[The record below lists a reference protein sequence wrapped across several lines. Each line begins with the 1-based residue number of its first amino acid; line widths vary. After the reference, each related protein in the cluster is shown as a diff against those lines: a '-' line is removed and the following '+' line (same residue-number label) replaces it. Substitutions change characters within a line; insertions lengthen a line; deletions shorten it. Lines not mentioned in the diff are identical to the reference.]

1 VAEAIA
7 PGSKREQQR
16 VMHSLSGARV
26 IVVGGAGF
34 VGSQTVREL
43 LSRGASVTVY
53 DDLSAGDAAHLEEV
67 KDDAHLVIG
76 SVLDE
81 PALSRVFAAARPDY
95 VVDLVGDTF
104 VPDAYQDP
112 KRFLRI
118 NIEGTLNVLLAAL
131 RADVCR
137 VIYASSTEVYGETR
151 GGPANEDC
159 RYNPV
164 NTYAV
169 SKLAADRL
177 CYTFHAEH
185 GLPVIIAR
193 LFNCYGPRAT
203 HPYVI
208 PEVVAQL
215 SRGNTVTLGNVSA
228 RRDFTYVEDTAHGLL
243 AALQSDVPDGEAVN
257 IGSGTSASVRE
268 VVSLVAEIYGRASV
282 EIRHDP
288 ARERRVDVDEFVS
301 DSSKLR
307 KSSGWAPVIGLRE
320 GLERTVLA
328 YREAGERWTWERRGA
343 SWLNQAG

>member
-1 VAEAIA
+1 
-7 PGSKREQQR
+7 
-16 VMHSLSGARV
+16 M

-43 LSRGASVTVY
+43 LSRGALVTVY
-53 DDLSAGDAAHLEEV
+53 DDLSAGDEAHLEEV
-67 KDDAHLVIG
+67 KDDAHLVVG

-81 PALSRVFAAARPDY
+81 QALSRVFAAVEPDY

-104 VPDAYQDP
+104 VPDAYHDP
-112 KRFLRI
+112 RRFLRI

-131 RADVCR
+131 RADVRR

-151 GGPANEDC
+151 GAASEHSG
-159 RYNPV
+159 YNPV

-208 PEVVAQL
+208 PEVIAQL

-228 RRDFTYVEDTAHGLL
+228 RRDFTYVEDTARGLL
-243 AALQSDVPDGEAVN
+243 AALESDMPDGEAVN

-268 VVSLVAEIYGRASV
+268 VVSLVAEICGRPSV

-288 ARERRVDVDEFVS
+288 ARERRVDIDEFVC

-307 KSSGWAPVIGLRE
+307 QSSGWAPIVGLRE

-328 YREAGERWTWERRGA
+328 YREAKGGWIWERRA
-343 SWLNQAG
+343 SSRLNRTG